1 MIRVEIQSNTAIRG
15 VPAYAGDILEIDET
29 DYKVLASYQLAKPYV
44 EPEVKLEEKK
54 EVIVKNERKY
64 KKRR

>member
-1 MIRVEIQSNTAIRG
+1 MIRVEIQSNTALRG
-15 VPAYAGDILEIDET
+15 VPVYVGDILEIDEA
-29 DYKVLASYQLAKPYV
+29 DYKVLANYQLAKPYV

-54 EVIVKNERKY
+54 EVIVENKRKY

>member
-1 MIRVEIQSNTAIRG
+1 MIKVRIHANTAIKG
-15 VPAYAGDILEIDET
+15 VPAYVGDILEIDEA

-44 EPEVKLEEKK
+44 EPEVKLDAKNEG
-54 EVIVKNERKY
+54 IVKNKRKY